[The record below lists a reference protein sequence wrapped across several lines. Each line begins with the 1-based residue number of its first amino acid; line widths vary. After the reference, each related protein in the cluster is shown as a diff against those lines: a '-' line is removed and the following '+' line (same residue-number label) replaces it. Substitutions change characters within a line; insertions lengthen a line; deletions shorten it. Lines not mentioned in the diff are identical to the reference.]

1 MKLLPGPDLLF
12 VLKNFS
18 QVTAWLN
25 SDTGFLCLILAQ
37 MPEENRPVC
46 NTDSLNLV
54 ILKVVIGGA
63 QVAILGKW
71 IAGGIPSQILH
82 VTCGCG
88 T

>member
-37 MPEENRPVC
+37 MPEKNCPVC
-46 NTDSLNLV
+46 STDSLNPV
-54 ILKVVIGGA
+54 ILKIVIGGA
-63 QVAILGKW
+63 EVALWVNG
-71 IAGGIPSQILH
+71 LLEEFLLRY
-82 VTCGCG
+82 VM
-88 T
+88 